1 MTMAKKTMKNAKLRL
16 YDGTATPFYLEVD
29 LDVGDYSGPLGQ
41 PRTEE
46 QLVLDRGN
54 MNANAHYIEGP
65 DDKLMEPVPVSFSVL
80 IRDDQQTINI
90 LDWLAGMWDGG
101 TTQVNVHTLA
111 TTKQDT
117 KRDGTNFNPA
127 FADSNKLTCNIEY
140 LIETGAT
147 DLGLKY
153 AEVLLPLD
161 QQPIGESAEGIT
173 LKLSGMCYGTVTRI
187 TGFTAG
193 TDVEA

>member
-1 MTMAKKTMKNAKLRL
+1 MAKKTMKNAKLRL

-65 DDKLMEPVPVSFSVL
+65 DDKLMESVPVSFSVL

-90 LDWLAGMWDGG
+90 LNWLAGMWDGG
-101 TTQVNVHTLA
+101 TTQVNVHTLV
-111 TTKQDT
+111 TTKEDT
-117 KRDGTNFNPA
+117 QRDGATNNPA
-127 FADSNKLTCNIEY
+127 FADSNKLTSNIEY

-161 QQPIGESAEGIT
+161 QQQVGESAEGIT

-187 TGFTAG
+187 TSFTAG